1 MVRLGALF
9 SGGKDSTFAIREA
22 ARAGHQ
28 VCCLMTVHPHSPE
41 SPLLHHPGTRIAPL
55 QARSM
60 GLPWYGREAA
70 SAEEADESDALD
82 RVVSRAVAEHHIEG
96 ILHGGI
102 RSRFQRG
109 RFGELCGRHSLE
121 AVAPVWG
128 RGAGYLR
135 EIIGAGF
142 RFVIISVSAG
152 GLDGSWLG
160 RVVTADDADRLD
172 SLAASHGLAADFEG
186 GEAET
191 LVVDC
196 PLFEFGI
203 ALCGSPAWDGYRGV
217 LEVSGA
223 APLYR
228 QM

>member
-1 MVRLGALF
+1 MRLGALF
-9 SGGKDSTFAIREA
+9 SGGKDSTYAIREA
-22 ARAGHQ
+22 TRAGHR
-28 VCCLMTVHPHSPE
+28 VCCLMTVHPRSPE
-41 SPLLHHPGTRIAPL
+41 SPLLHHPGTHVARL

-60 GLPWYGREAA
+60 GLPWYGRAAA
-70 SAEEADESDALD
+70 STEESDESDALD
-82 RVVSRAVAEHHIEG
+82 WMVGRAVAEHRIEG

-102 RSRFQRG
+102 RSRFQRR
-109 RFGELCGRHSLE
+109 RFGDLCRRHSLE

-142 RFVIISVSAG
+142 RFVVVSVSAG

-160 RVVTADDADRLD
+160 RVVTGNDAGRLD

-196 PLFEFGI
+196 PLFGFGI
-203 ALCGSPAWDGYRGV
+203 VLCGSPVWDGYRGV
-217 LEVSGA
+217 LEISGA
-223 APLYR
+223 APLR
-228 QM
+228 RL

>member
-1 MVRLGALF
+1 MRLGVLF
-9 SGGKDSTFAIREA
+9 SGGKDSTYAIREA
-22 ARAGHQ
+22 TKAGHR

-41 SPLLHHPGTRIAPL
+41 SPLLHHPGTHVARL

-60 GLPWYGREAA
+60 GLPWYGRAAA
-70 SAEEADESDALD
+70 SAEESDESGALD
-82 RVVSRAVAEHHIEG
+82 WMVGRAVAEHRIEG

-102 RSRFQRG
+102 RSRFQRR
-109 RFGELCGRHSLE
+109 RFGDLCRRHSLE

-142 RFVIISVSAG
+142 RFVVVSVSAG

-160 RVVTADDADRLD
+160 RVVTENDADRLD

-196 PLFEFGI
+196 PLFGFGI
-203 ALCGSPAWDGYRGV
+203 VLCGSPAWDGYRGV
-217 LEVSGA
+217 LEISGA
-223 APLYR
+223 APLAGGL
-228 QM
+228 